1 MSGLLKKGVDGDN
14 SIVNKPGRVD
24 RKCLMRQVPMKKFNY
39 VSCRLHLGVV
49 GRVLGFLQQEG
60 LGLNQDES

>member
-1 MSGLLKKGVDGDN
+1 
-14 SIVNKPGRVD
+14 
-24 RKCLMRQVPMKKFNY
+24 MKKFNL
-39 VSCRLHLGVV
+39 CILRLHLGVV